1 MMDKLKQYVIG
12 GIIGMCF
19 EYAYRADSDVW
30 YLPLILGI
38 LMSVVVVIDV
48 FNMRKNTG

>member
-1 MMDKLKQYVIG
+1 MNKLKRYVIG
-12 GIIGMCF
+12 GMVGMCF

-48 FNMRKNTG
+48 LRTAK